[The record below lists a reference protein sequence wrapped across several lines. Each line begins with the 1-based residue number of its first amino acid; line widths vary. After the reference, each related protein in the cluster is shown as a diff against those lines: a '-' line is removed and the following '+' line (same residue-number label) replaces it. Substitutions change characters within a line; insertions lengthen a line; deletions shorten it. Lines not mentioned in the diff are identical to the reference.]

1 MNTMSLMADVSVA
14 NTAKSLANDKST
26 TQQKKIL
33 TTAEFLLQTEQQRLD
48 WENGAYVEANKQLYA
63 VLAGCYGFLMNDNG
77 EGFKE
82 QNAALEAFY
91 KLRGYA
97 YAKKTPLASRVV
109 RAVFGNVDRR
119 RISTYSIVIRR
130 AMALQIDTKE
140 FAKWIDTNGGVQ
152 EVRLGRSATYVSKKD
167 KALSVAKQW
176 KGMQTLAIASDNR
189 LRIQPLQDND
199 NKHCLLVAQQSKDGT
214 YAIKGVV
221 HTQGIVE
228 QAMATLLSSMNAEER
243 SVAKAKQQV
252 DSEAA
257 NDAAVKEVA

>member
-1 MNTMSLMADVSVA
+1 MFELMNATDV
-14 NTAKSLANDKST
+14 NTAMSFTKDDEDKA
-26 TQQKKIL
+26 KVL
-33 TTAEFLLQTEQQRLD
+33 TTAEFLVSAERERKA
-48 WENGAYVEANKQLYA
+48 WEHGIYVEANKQLYA
-63 VLAGCYGFLMNDNG
+63 VLARCYAFVISDSSIDGIKARSSALM
-77 EGFKE
+77 
-82 QNAALEAFY
+82 AFY
-91 KLRGYA
+91 AERNYT
-97 YAKKTPLASRVV
+97 YRESTPLASRVV

-130 AMALQIDTKE
+130 AMALQIETKD
-140 FAKWIDTNGGVQ
+140 FAEWIDTNGGVQ

-176 KGMQTLAIASDNR
+176 KNMQTLAIASDDR
-189 LRIQPLQDND
+189 LRMQRVRDND
-199 NKHCLLVAQQSKDGT
+199 NKHCLLVAMQNKDGT

-221 HTQGIVE
+221 HTKGIVE

-257 NDAAVKEVA
+257 NDAEVKVAA